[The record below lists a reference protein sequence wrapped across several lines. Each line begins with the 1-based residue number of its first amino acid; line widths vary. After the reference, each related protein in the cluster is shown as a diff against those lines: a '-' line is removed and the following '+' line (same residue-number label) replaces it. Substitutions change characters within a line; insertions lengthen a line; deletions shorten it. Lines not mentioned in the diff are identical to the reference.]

1 MTAKM
6 NNGNVLFN
14 PIIKFLNSALLF
26 YIINF
31 ALLEGFL
38 NNALL
43 LEIIYLIIY
52 LIALVVKHGLA
63 VEKQK

>member
-6 NNGNVLFN
+6 NDGNVLLN
-14 PIIKFLNSALLF
+14 PIIKFLYSALLF

-38 NNALL
+38 NYALL
-43 LEIIYLIIY
+43 LKIINLVVYLITF
-52 LIALVVKHGLA
+52 VV
-63 VEKQK
+63 